1 MKPHQGAPPLTLVG
15 DYGDDDYV
23 DDDVYGDLDM
33 QVFIKDRE
41 TSSRSSTLAIGTEHW
56 RVATTVSTAALRE
69 FSCTHFLR
77 EFFLQTLEGIYL
89 HKFERIY
96 WQTILQRVYLQTF
109 LERVYLQTFERFN
122 CKQLREFI
130 CTNFFDQKF

>member
-56 RVATTVSTAALRE
+56 SVATTVSTAAFRE
-69 FSCTHFLR
+69 FICTNLR
-77 EFFLQTLEGIYL
+77 EFFGKY
-89 HKFERIY
+89 F
-96 WQTILQRVYLQTF
+96 
-109 LERVYLQTFERFN
+109 
-122 CKQLREFI
+122 LREFI
-130 CTNFFDQKF
+130 CTIFREFICTNLKEFFAQI